1 MELHFGF
8 DTLVGRRTVV
18 TVGSFDGVHA
28 GHGELIATL
37 RAMASRPDAESV
49 GVTFAPHPRVAM
61 GRTDGFGLLTTVEE
75 RAYLLARCGV
85 KHVVV
90 AHFDDAFRSLSY
102 EEFVQRLLVERL
114 GMVGMVVG
122 YNHRLG
128 RNSEGGFEG
137 LQSLGARQG
146 FEVERVAQY
155 TDDGDKVSSTVIRTL
170 FSEGNIRRVAQL
182 LGHPYIIMGKS
193 TQGVLRVDEPYKI
206 LPSEG
211 SYRATVNGV
220 EQEVSIRGRSVMM
233 DTSCEGDVVVEFQ

>member
-37 RAMASRPDAESV
+37 RAMASRLDAESV
-49 GVTFAPHPRVAM
+49 VVTFAPHPRVAM

-90 AHFDDAFRSLSY
+90 AHFDEAFRSLSY

-137 LQSLGARQG
+137 LQSLGARHG

-193 TQGVLRVDEPYKI
+193 TQGVLRVEEPYKI
-206 LPSEG
+206 LPSGG

-220 EQEVSIRGRSVMM
+220 PGEVSIRGRSVMM